1 VLRTAPASA
10 GLPPIEK
17 LPPPWATAWE
27 GLLPVLRMYT
37 LLERSYSTRTT
48 MKRINFSRRFDKPDL
63 NFPKVYTHSQS
74 SGYIRIQSEIITQS
88 RTVLSFT
95 FQHSKKP
102 AKYKNDSQNCK
113 IAFSISKL
121 LSKSILSTC
130 QRRNCKK
137 NYRRSCLNG
146 SEQTHFSRPAVCCE
160 PH

>member
-1 VLRTAPASA
+1 M
-10 GLPPIEK
+10 
-17 LPPPWATAWE
+17 PPPWATAWE

-74 SGYIRIQSEIITQS
+74 SGYICIQSEIITQS

-102 AKYKNDSQNCK
+102 AKYKNDSQTAKSHLVSQN
-113 IAFSISKL
+113 FSL
-121 LSKSILSTC
+121 NLFC
-130 QRRNCKK
+130 QHANAGTATK

-146 SEQTHFSRPAVCCE
+146 SEQTHFSQPAVGCE